1 MSSTMRGKFAAVHVI
16 SIGSFIYSFT
26 PFKWSVRFV
35 YFSLNSCYFRW
46 AQGACV
52 LSINSKPVTIKSIEC
67 KIIDV
72 AFEKGWMQP
81 QVTILYSHTN
91 YNASKRILLLLLSTS
106 CHVNITLSMFCR
118 AKVFSLTLVHL
129 LLVSLH
135 KNEQTKLLL
144 LLGVVQQA
152 LRPQLN

>member
-81 QVTILYSHTN
+81 QV
-91 YNASKRILLLLLSTS
+91 SKRILLLLLNTS

-118 AKVFSLTLVHL
+118 AKIFSLTLSIL
-129 LLVSLH
+129 LSLH
-135 KNEQTKLLL
+135 KIEQTKLLL

>member
-1 MSSTMRGKFAAVHVI
+1 M
-16 SIGSFIYSFT
+16 
-26 PFKWSVRFV
+26 
-35 YFSLNSCYFRW
+35 
-46 AQGACV
+46 

-81 QVTILYSHTN
+81 QV
-91 YNASKRILLLLLSTS
+91 SKRILLLLLSTS

>member
-1 MSSTMRGKFAAVHVI
+1 M
-16 SIGSFIYSFT
+16 
-26 PFKWSVRFV
+26 
-35 YFSLNSCYFRW
+35 
-46 AQGACV
+46 

-81 QVTILYSHTN
+81 QV
-91 YNASKRILLLLLSTS
+91 SKRILLLLLNTS

-118 AKVFSLTLVHL
+118 AKIFSLTLSIL
-129 LLVSLH
+129 LSLH
-135 KNEQTKLLL
+135 KIEQTKLLL

>member
-1 MSSTMRGKFAAVHVI
+1 M
-16 SIGSFIYSFT
+16 
-26 PFKWSVRFV
+26 
-35 YFSLNSCYFRW
+35 
-46 AQGACV
+46 

-118 AKVFSLTLVHL
+118 AKIFSLTLSIL
-129 LLVSLH
+129 LSLH
-135 KNEQTKLLL
+135 KIEQTKLLL